1 MWTDERTENLK
12 KLWADGL
19 SASQIAMKLGEV
31 TRNAVLGKV
40 WRLGLEGRAS
50 VSRMRRSRPR
60 SCVRVRTLAP
70 TGRRT
75 QTPAL
80 RTSSAR
86 PAVPLQSAVR
96 KRELPP
102 LGAAPETIVSVAN
115 LQDTSCRWPE
125 GDPKLPGFHFCGRR
139 AAGGMPYC
147 AHHAAIVTCP
157 RIFGP
162 RIFRETAPRT
172 IRGQDEEEPV

>member
-1 MWTDERTENLK
+1 MWTDERTEDLK
-12 KLWADGL
+12 KFWADGL

-60 SCVRVRTLAP
+60 PCVRVRTLAP

-125 GDPKLPGFHFCGRR
+125 GDPTLPGFHFCGRR

-147 AHHAAIVTCP
+147 AHHAAIAYNPGARKP
-157 RIFGP
+157 RRPGNGALRFLL
-162 RIFRETAPRT
+162 AA
-172 IRGQDEEEPV
+172 EEDHQ